1 MQSNINLINRQK
13 LYFIVFFAALVLS
26 YYQSVRVDAPN
37 YDLKLK
43 RHLTIVDNSVEYPY
57 KYRLLNPYMAHVTFS
72 IFKTGLP
79 EKASFLL
86 AYFIQ
91 NIIVYFFLLLMAAK
105 FFVLWFDETGTA
117 VGVLILALLVP
128 LSLTGYDT
136 LGDMTTA
143 GFMALGFFL
152 INTGRILY
160 LYPLVFIG
168 TFNELQII
176 LLIAFY
182 FFGAKSNIKTGKV
195 WMHSVLLTLTFVLAY
210 GIIYL
215 IRGGQ
220 AGSTEFVWFFTKDA
234 SFNLS
239 HPGFILLWTVMIIPL
254 LYFGLKELKTKPEF
268 LRRNLLIT
276 LPLFYVA
283 AFFFIA
289 RMREIDKALTIFLI
303 LIPLALITIL
313 PNHIRRELASAPA
326 ERP

>member
-1 MQSNINLINRQK
+1 
-13 LYFIVFFAALVLS
+13 
-26 YYQSVRVDAPN
+26 
-37 YDLKLK
+37 
-43 RHLTIVDNSVEYPY
+43 
-57 KYRLLNPYMAHVTFS
+57 MAHVSFS
-72 IFKTGLP
+72 LFKTVLS
-79 EKASFLL
+79 EKVSFLA
-86 AYFIQ
+86 AYLIQ
-91 NIIVYFFLLLMAAK
+91 NIIVYFFMLLMAAY
-105 FFVLWFDETGTA
+105 FFLLWFDKTGA
-117 VGVLILALLVP
+117 IVGVLIFALLVP

-143 GFMALGFFL
+143 GFMSLGFFL
-152 INTGRILY
+152 INKRRILY
-160 LYPLVFIG
+160 LYPLVFAG

-182 FFGAKSNIKTGKV
+182 FFGAKANIRSGKV
-195 WMHSVLLTLTFVLAY
+195 WIHSVILTLTFVLAY

-215 IRGGQ
+215 IRGGH

-239 HPGFILLWTVMIIPL
+239 HPDFILLWAVMIIPM
-254 LYFGLKELKTKPEF
+254 LYFVLKELKTKPEF

-276 LPLFYVA
+276 LPLFYVI

-313 PNHIRRELASAPA
+313 PNHIRRELPPAPLG
-326 ERP
+326 RP